1 MRIKPVSVACIV
13 YEIAFN
19 ATFYLAVFHG
29 NDGVKELMKYIF
41 SILTA
46 ICIAFAIF
54 AKRKGILESGVLISR
69 NRFYVNV
76 ISSLITS
83 IVIASTGLSFLAA
96 LYFISNF
103 IGNAKLADIEE
114 KYS

>member
-1 MRIKPVSVACIV
+1 MRIKPVSVDFVVYQIV
-13 YEIAFN
+13 FN
-19 ATFYLAVFHG
+19 TTFYLAVFHG
-29 NDGVKELMKYIF
+29 NDGVKELMNYIF
-41 SILTA
+41 SILTT
-46 ICIAFAIF
+46 ICIAFTIF
-54 AKRKGILESGVLISR
+54 AKRKEILESGVLISI

-96 LYFISNF
+96 LYLISNF

>member
-1 MRIKPVSVACIV
+1 MRIKPVSVAFVVYQIV
-13 YEIAFN
+13 FN
-19 ATFYLAVFHG
+19 TIFYLAVFHG
-29 NDGVKELMKYIF
+29 NDGVKELMNYIF

-46 ICIAFAIF
+46 ICLASAIF
-54 AKRKGILESGVLISR
+54 IKRRECVESGVLISR

-83 IVIASTGLSFLAA
+83 IVIASAGLSFIAA
-96 LYFISNF
+96 LYFISKS
-103 IGNAKLADIEE
+103 IGDAKLADIEE